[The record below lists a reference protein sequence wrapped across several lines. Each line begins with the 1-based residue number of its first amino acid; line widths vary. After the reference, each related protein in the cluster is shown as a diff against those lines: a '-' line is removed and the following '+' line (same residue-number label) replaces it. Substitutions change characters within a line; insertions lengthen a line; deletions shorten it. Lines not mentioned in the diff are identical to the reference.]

1 MQAHLNSRLQA
12 RRAQQQQQQ
21 QRVPQDLSLRSS
33 HLAPR
38 KFSRQ
43 SGVAPGAVALQQGV
57 RASGVRVGHGT
68 ETGHAPMADTMSGAL
83 PSNASSDNFMK
94 TIHELQSQIDS
105 LRQSKGQEE
114 TLSLSDPNS
123 NDQNGASS
131 AVEYDEHIQEIEFLR
146 KEVEDGTQEMTALR
160 QDVENG
166 KRVME
171 RLGKDTESLKKMVN
185 ESLGSLRDQLS
196 VLMNT
201 CPFPGEADPFAYPP
215 LPSV

>member
-1 MQAHLNSRLQA
+1 MEWHINAFSNCMSYQSTQPIMQAHLNSRLQA
-12 RRAQQQQQQ
+12 RRAQQQQ

-43 SGVAPGAVALQQGV
+43 SGVAPGAVVLQQGV

-68 ETGHAPMADTMSGAL
+68 ETGHAPWVHFHGRYY
-83 PSNASSDNFMK
+83 
-94 TIHELQSQIDS
+94 ERLQSQIDS

-114 TLSLSDPNS
+114 TQSLYDPNY
-123 NDQNGASS
+123 NGQNGAPS
-131 AVEYDEHIQEIEFLR
+131 AVEYNEHSQEIELLR

-171 RLGKDTESLKKMVN
+171 RVN
-185 ESLGSLRDQLS
+185 ESLGSLRGQLS
-196 VLMNT
+196 VLLNT

-215 LPSV
+215 LPNV